1 MRASEKKV
9 DDLNQQ
15 AFAMRHIDT
24 RQALALC
31 TESSE
36 LAARLD
42 YQYGL
47 AHGLY
52 LTSLCQFILGESK
65 DVVEK
70 VFQARAVMQSID
82 DLYGLAMVD
91 NLLGHLYDQSGAYKN
106 ALDHHQR
113 SLQTREKIGDL
124 SGQSGSLNNIG
135 LVYQA
140 LQQPVEAMEYLLK
153 SLKIA
158 EKTNLPEDLA
168 YPLSNLGEL
177 FQELGQPDRA
187 LEYYQRGLA
196 VAQQST
202 DRAIESTLLKNVGQM
217 QAQLGNFEQAKQHL
231 EESLKLCEQTG
242 NLHDMGMT
250 LLAMGQVYTLFD
262 QYKPAGKALTKAL
275 KIMEQLQDPNICIKI
290 LYALANNLYK
300 QGCPDQALPQL
311 EKALKLAQET
321 DGAPMVSQ
329 IYRLMA
335 HTHERL
341 GDYEQAFRHY
351 RAYHHAS
358 LQDMNAQENE
368 KRIQALTAKTEIEK
382 AQQETESERSK
393 SAQLAEALHAARQS
407 DEQKEK
413 LLKQLE
419 TQAAMLQ
426 QLAREDGLTGVAN
439 RRWLDLQLLRE
450 YERARRFN
458 HPLSIAMLDIDNFK
472 SINDRFT
479 HITGDKVL
487 RAIAD
492 RLKNRIRSVDIIG
505 RYGGEEFMLIML
517 ETTEAQASRVC
528 ENIRAEIETSSWK
541 KYHPELET
549 ITISIGVAGLE
560 SASNLEELVTKAD
573 QQLYL
578 SKQGGK
584 NRVCTTC

>member
-528 ENIRAEIETSSWK
+528 ENIRAEIESSSWK